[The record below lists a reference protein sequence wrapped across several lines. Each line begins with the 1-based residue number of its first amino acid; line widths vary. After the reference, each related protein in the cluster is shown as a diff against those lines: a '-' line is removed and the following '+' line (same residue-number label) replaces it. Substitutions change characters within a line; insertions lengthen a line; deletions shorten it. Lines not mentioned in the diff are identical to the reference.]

1 MRAARSGRRT
11 APGAD
16 AELLD
21 EAIDTCETLLRDLAG
36 AQLAIDAAARR
47 AETSAADWQRFFEHA
62 PVACAEV
69 DSYGTIVA
77 ANRAAAALLSLS
89 PKALEARLLLH
100 FTEDRTGFAEILR
113 ALRASVKNC
122 DARC

>member
-47 AETSAADWQRFFEHA
+47 AETSAADWQRERAVDVSVQAAEAMRRAEDIRCRATLVADAVERLRLDLRPSRRATPEHVTSI
-62 PVACAEV
+62 PG
-69 DSYGTIVA
+69 S
-77 ANRAAAALLSLS
+77 
-89 PKALEARLLLH
+89 
-100 FTEDRTGFAEILR
+100 
-113 ALRASVKNC
+113 
-122 DARC
+122 